1 MNRLLAND
9 LHALSALQEYRI
21 DHDDDVEQAL
31 PALTCPYQLIA
42 GNEDTLA
49 PYAEIVGYASQLPAG
64 TLVTLTGL
72 NPSKPSNAATSS
84 YPTSPTSS
92 PTQTPQTDQQSQ
104 SGRHAGQRLMKMSRS
119 CASGAPLRGR
129 FPLAMLSAGLHPPSS
144 TPGTATTGP
153 WLPLAPHAAPSTR
166 HSSSKPEMTG
176 RWERHCVLNVGL
188 LQLALLR

>member
-1 MNRLLAND
+1 MSRLLAND

-21 DHDDDVEQAL
+21 DHDHDDDVEQAL

-49 PYAEIVGYASQLPAG
+49 PYAEIVEYASQLPAG

-119 CASGAPLRGR
+119 CASGAPRRGR

-153 WLPLAPHAAPSTR
+153 WLPLAHMRHRRPDTR
-166 HSSSKPEMTG
+166 
-176 RWERHCVLNVGL
+176 RRN
-188 LQLALLR
+188 RR